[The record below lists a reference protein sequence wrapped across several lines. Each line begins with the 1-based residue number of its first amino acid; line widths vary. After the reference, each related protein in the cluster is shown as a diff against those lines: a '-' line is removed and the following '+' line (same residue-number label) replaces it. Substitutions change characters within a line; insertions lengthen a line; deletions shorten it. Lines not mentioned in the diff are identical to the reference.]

1 MSAFCWWRTTSPHLA
16 NQMADWIGNRLKKSL
31 LSKSPTPTEN
41 EHEIPLPTRL
51 RLPPWS
57 NVSPASA
64 WPDVCRLCAASGVAV
79 VLVPE
84 LPDTHVF
91 GFTRWLTPDKAL
103 IQLSLRYKT
112 DDLLWFT
119 FFHEAAHIL
128 LHGKRDVFAG
138 YIADNPK
145 EDEANRWAADFL
157 IPPDDWSVF
166 LSSLPAHPGPAIIQ
180 RFAKKQGIAPSI
192 VLGRLQHREKRV
204 SPGSFNSLKHQVE
217 IAWKG
222 LE

>member
-1 MSAFCWWRTTSPHLA
+1 MLA
-16 NQMADWIGNRLKKSL
+16 QKRDCQPYDKDVFARNLKTIRKL
-31 LSKSPTPTEN
+31 TAQNPV
-41 EHEIPLPTRL
+41 R
-51 RLPPWS
+51 
-57 NVSPASA
+57 A
-64 WPDVCRLCAASGVAV
+64 WPEICRLCTESGVAV

-84 LPDTHVF
+84 LPKTHVS

-128 LHGKRDVFAG
+128 LHGKRDVFVEYRG
-138 YIADNPK
+138 VSNPK
-145 EDEANRWAADFL
+145 EQEANQWAADFL
-157 IPPDDWSVF
+157 IALDDWIAF
-166 LSSLPAHPGPAIIQ
+166 LATLPARPGAAAI
-180 RFAKKQGIAPSI
+180 RAFAKKQDIAPSI

-204 SPGSFNSLKHQVE
+204 SPGSYNNLKHRVE

-222 LE
+222 LS